1 MKAQVEAAGAKLVL
15 MTPPFYDDQRSPRPF
30 NYNQVLDRYSEWL
43 LNRRKDGWM
52 VVDLHGPMTRE
63 VIQRRANDPT
73 FTLQPD
79 GVHPNNEGH
88 WFIAQQLIR
97 WFGDADVAESKS
109 PDDMLA
115 ATKVPQYVLAL
126 IEQRV
131 GILRDAYVSAA
142 GHKRPGI
149 AAGLPVSE
157 AEKKAQ
163 ELSAK
168 IEKLI
173 SQ

>member
-1 MKAQVEAAGAKLVL
+1 

-30 NYNQVLDRYSEWL
+30 NYNKVLDQYSEWL
-43 LNRRKDGWM
+43 LDQRKDGWM
-52 VVDLHGPMTRE
+52 VVDLHGPMTHGVME
-63 VIQRRANDPT
+63 RRAHDSKFT
-73 FTLQPD
+73 FQPD

-97 WFGDADVAESKS
+97 WFGDSDAAMATA

-115 ATKVPQYVLAL
+115 AKKVPRETLAL
-126 IEQRV
+126 VEERV
-131 GILRDAYVSAA
+131 RVLRDAYVFAA
-142 GHKRPGI
+142 GHKRPGV
-149 AAGLPVSE
+149 AVGLPVPE
-157 AEKKAQ
+157 AEAKAQ

-168 IEKLI
+168 IETLVSKHGTSE